1 MAGGGDKSAVDSKKP
16 PSRAS
21 ARGLLLGLEA
31 DGRRVLPAVL
41 VELQQVRALVES
53 LQDCRAEFLDDLR
66 HQFLALGALLV
77 FRDCFHFFT
86 SLTHTSIIGIV
97 GGKSNLKQIFF
108 EVGIAPYYL

>member
-31 DGRRVLPAVL
+31 DGCRVLPGVHA
-41 VELQQVRALVES
+41 ELAQVTALVES
-53 LQDCRAEFLDDLR
+53 LQDRLAEFLDDLR

-86 SLTHTSIIGIV
+86 SLTHNSMIRIV
-97 GGKSNLKQIFF
+97 EGKSNLKQIFF
-108 EVGIAPYYL
+108 